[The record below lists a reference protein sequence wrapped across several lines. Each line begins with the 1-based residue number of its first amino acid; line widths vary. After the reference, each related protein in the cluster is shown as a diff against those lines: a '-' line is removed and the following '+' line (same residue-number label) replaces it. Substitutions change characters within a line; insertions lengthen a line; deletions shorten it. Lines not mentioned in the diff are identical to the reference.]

1 LRSQDW
7 SASWNLTNVTVTSA
21 ATTAPDG
28 TLTASKIEA
37 TTSAATTI
45 NQNAAVNATS
55 FSASIYIKKGSGAT
69 DANAF
74 KVRNN
79 TTATDLISITVNYDT
94 GAITYVTGSSG
105 ATMTALADGWWRLT
119 FVYSGITSGD
129 GVRFFPAFIGG
140 TETANEFCYLW
151 GAQLEAAAFPSSY
164 IPTTTAS
171 ASRAADVLS
180 IAIPT
185 RTNLALQSQTFDNA
199 SWTNLRS
206 SISANTAVAPDGTTT
221 ADKLVEDSTATNSHA
236 VQPASGIGTVTA
248 TETLSVYAKAAER
261 SWILLQLGANRTAYF
276 NVSAGTIGTTSG
288 STTATITALAN
299 GWYRCAISGVRDTN
313 TNNIIFL
320 ASGDGDFS
328 YNGDGTSGIY
338 IWGAQ
343 LETGSTASPYI
354 PTTSAAVTVGPLSYP
369 LSLYAEWE
377 KNGDDSVNP
386 YQRVI
391 EVGRASATDQ
401 AVFYHR
407 AVNNSSKLY
416 SRSGG
421 VAQADMDVGTSA
433 LNTTRKMA
441 GRFATN
447 DFAASLGGA
456 AVVYDTSGSVPATPQ
471 NVYFGHEPG
480 GVYILFG
487 YLRRAALWT
496 RALTDAEL
504 QSLTT

>member
-1 LRSQDW
+1 MRPALVPIILADPLPWAKRAEYAWDFLRDRARFAGGYKGALANTPNWTFTRASTGYAQTSAGALTAFASGELRRTDKGVLIEGARTNLFLRSQDW

-45 NQNAAVNATS
+45 NQNAAVAATS

-151 GAQLEAAAFPSSY
+151 GAQLEAASFPSSY

-171 ASRAADVLS
+171 ATRAADFLTVPVTQAS
-180 IAIPT
+180 P
-185 RTNLALQSQTFDNA
+185 LAAFAEFEYATGN
-199 SWTNLRS
+199 S
-206 SISANTAVAPDGTTT
+206 SDA
-221 ADKLVEDSTATNSHA
+221 LNSR
-236 VQPASGIGTVTA
+236 
-248 TETLSVYAKAAER
+248 YA
-261 SWILLQLGANRTAYF
+261 LQLGTSSANRAIFY
-276 NVSAGTIGTTSG
+276 NLGDNG
-288 STTATITALAN
+288 AN
-299 GWYRCAISGVRDTN
+299 GMLVQVSDEEQAGPTVASSSIASGVVQKVAGSVDTN
-313 TNNIIFL
+313 NFRYAANGV
-320 ASGDGDFS
+320 SGTPDVS
-328 YNGDGTSGIY
+328 GTGLSDV
-338 IWGAQ
+338 
-343 LETGSTASPYI
+343 TAI
-354 PTTSAAVTVGPLSYP
+354 
-369 LSLYAEWE
+369 
-377 KNGDDSVNP
+377 KF
-386 YQRVI
+386 
-391 EVGRASATDQ
+391 ATDTTNQ
-401 AVFYHR
+401 A
-407 AVNNSSKLY
+407 LY
-416 SRSGG
+416 
-421 VAQADMDVGTSA
+421 
-433 LNTTRKMA
+433 
-441 GRFATN
+441 
-447 DFAASLGGA
+447 
-456 AVVYDTSGSVPATPQ
+456 
-471 NVYFGHEPG
+471 
-480 GVYILFG
+480 G

>member
-45 NQNAAVNATS
+45 NQNAAVAATS

-171 ASRAADVLS
+171 ATRAADVLS
-180 IAIPT
+180 VTGITGLNYPASLYTEAVFPVLNGAGLTGCYAQLDNGGTGDRI
-185 RTNLALQSQTFDNA
+185 LAYGAPGSNGGARIYHEAGSVNQALVLTG
-199 SWTNLRS
+199 TL
-206 SISANTAVAPDGTTT
+206 ANNTVMKMVGRC
-221 ADKLVEDSTATNSHA
+221 ATNSIQVA
-236 VQPASGIGTVTA
+236 ANGALA
-248 TETLSVYAKAAER
+248 TE
-261 SWILLQLGANRTAYF
+261 
-276 NVSAGTIGTTSG
+276 
-288 STTATITALAN
+288 
-299 GWYRCAISGVRDTN
+299 
-313 TNNIIFL
+313 
-320 ASGDGDFS
+320 
-328 YNGDGTSGIY
+328 
-338 IWGAQ
+338 
-343 LETGSTASPYI
+343 
-354 PTTSAAVTVGPLSYP
+354 
-369 LSLYAEWE
+369 
-377 KNGDDSVNP
+377 
-386 YQRVI
+386 
-391 EVGRASATDQ
+391 
-401 AVFYHR
+401 
-407 AVNNSSKLY
+407 
-416 SRSGG
+416 
-421 VAQADMDVGTSA
+421 
-433 LNTTRKMA
+433 
-441 GRFATN
+441 
-447 DFAASLGGA
+447 
-456 AVVYDTSGSVPATPQ
+456 DTSLSVPATPAR
-471 NVYFGHEPG
+471 VLFGRESASDTTA
-480 GVYILFG
+480 LFG
-487 YLRRAALWT
+487 YLRRVAIWP

-504 QSLTT
+504 QAVTR